1 MKNSLDSY
9 WLRAILLACAFVVAS
24 SLELD
29 PSASTVGPQEG
40 PHPEEIALLDEVAAW
55 SGEDPSID
63 PSHPF
68 PEDESLTDSVQAR
81 TESFEAFVSKPAQP
95 WSERVLVK
103 VPHGGVIGRAAR
115 RHDVDP
121 LLLISMIEAESSFIV
136 DARSGRGAVGL
147 MQVMPETAGDYG
159 VDETRVA
166 ELSDPALNVDL
177 GARYI
182 GRLIALYDGDLA
194 LALAA
199 YNAGPGNVKR
209 YKGVPP
215 FRETT
220 RYVEKVLRSYLERRQ
235 DAWRSVQILESPR
248 EPADSDLM

>member
-1 MKNSLDSY
+1 MKNTTDSY
-9 WLRAILLACAFVVAS
+9 WLRAILLACSFVVAT
-24 SLELD
+24 SLELA
-29 PSASTVGPQEG
+29 PSTSTVGPEDG

-63 PSHPF
+63 PAHPF

-81 TESFEAFVSKPAQP
+81 SASFVAFVSKPAEP
-95 WSERVLVK
+95 WSERVLVNL
-103 VPHGGVIGRAAR
+103 PHGRVIGRAAQ
-115 RHDVDP
+115 RHGVDP
-121 LLLISMIEAESSFIV
+121 LLLVSMIEAESSFIV
-136 DARSGRGAVGL
+136 DARSGRGAIGL

-182 GRLIALYDGDLA
+182 GRLITLYDGDLA

-209 YKGVPP
+209 YNGVPP

-235 DAWRSVQILESPR
+235 DAWRSVQLLDGPQ
-248 EPADSDLM
+248 AAGDVM